1 MEFIWNFVLH
11 IDQYMIEIVRDY
23 HTWTYAIL
31 FLIIFCETGLVVTP
45 FLPGDSLLFV
55 AGAIAAQPGNP
66 LDIYLLVA
74 LLIVAAI
81 AGDSSNY
88 TIGKFFGQTLFRNP
102 ASKIFRQS
110 HLNKTHDFYS
120 KYGGKTIILARFVP
134 IVRTFAPFVAGMGRM
149 HYLHF
154 MNYNVAGGV
163 LWVILFSV
171 AGYFFGD
178 MPFVQKNLEVLIFA
192 IIFISVL
199 PAVIG
204 VVRAKIQN

>member
-55 AGAIAAQPGNP
+55 VGAIAAQPGSP

>member
-55 AGAIAAQPGNP
+55 AGAIAAQPGSP